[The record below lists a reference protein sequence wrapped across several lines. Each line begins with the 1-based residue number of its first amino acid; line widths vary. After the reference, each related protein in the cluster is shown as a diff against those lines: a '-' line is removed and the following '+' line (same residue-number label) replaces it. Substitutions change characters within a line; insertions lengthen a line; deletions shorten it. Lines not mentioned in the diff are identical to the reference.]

1 MMELFVSKVVSS
13 VVEILLFSAIPFIWW
28 LITARKKQGF
38 GKWIGLKKTAGGM
51 KIVVMTIV
59 VIVAFL
65 LLGAYSL
72 WIVKGIETAASD
84 FSGLG
89 FAAIPAILVY
99 AAFNT
104 ALPEE
109 ILFRGFLL
117 KRMQNKLRFPVANGI
132 QALLFGLLHAVMF
145 FNLVGAV
152 KAVIILAFTTVIAW
166 FMGYVN
172 EKNADG
178 SILPSWIIHM
188 IANIFSGVCAAF
200 LIF

>member
-1 MMELFVSKVVSS
+1 
-13 VVEILLFSAIPFIWW
+13 
-28 LITARKKQGF
+28 
-38 GKWIGLKKTAGGM
+38 M

-72 WIVKGIETAASD
+72 WIVKGIETATSD

-152 KAVIILAFTTVIAW
+152 KTVIILAFTTVIAW

>member
-38 GKWIGLKKTAGGM
+38 GKWIGLKKPAGG
-51 KIVVMTIV
+51 IV

-72 WIVKGIETAASD
+72 WIVKGIETATSD

-166 FMGYVN
+166 LMGYIN

-188 IANIFSGVCAAF
+188 IANVFSGVCAAF

>member
-38 GKWIGLKKTAGGM
+38 GKWIGLKKPAGGM
-51 KIVVMTIV
+51 KIVVMTVV

-72 WIVKGIETAASD
+72 WIVKGIETATSD

-166 FMGYVN
+166 FMGYIN
-172 EKNADG
+172 EKIADG

>member
-38 GKWIGLKKTAGGM
+38 GKWIGLKKPSGGM
-51 KIVVMTIV
+51 KSVVMTIV

-72 WIVKGIETAASD
+72 WIVKGIETATSD

-152 KAVIILAFTTVIAW
+152 KAVIILVFTTVIAW

>member
-51 KIVVMTIV
+51 KTVVMTIV

-72 WIVKGIETAASD
+72 WIVKGIETATSD

>member
-38 GKWIGLKKTAGGM
+38 DKWIGLKKPAGGM

-72 WIVKGIETAASD
+72 WIVKGIETATSD